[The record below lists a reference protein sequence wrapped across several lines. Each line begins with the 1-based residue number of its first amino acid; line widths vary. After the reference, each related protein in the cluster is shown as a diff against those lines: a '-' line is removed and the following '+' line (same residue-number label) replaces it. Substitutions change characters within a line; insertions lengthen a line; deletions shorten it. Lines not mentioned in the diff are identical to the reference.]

1 MFSNTAYEALYRYL
15 GLVFHSGSVSLIT
28 SEPFFKGL
36 VLLIFGAL
44 FLFTSWQLAS
54 RHIFGNFVQRHNVP
68 LSKFVK
74 IAFCLVLGI
83 SLLKVGGKIRIEDYA
98 NETWS
103 QNGYVKDRLNDIQD
117 EYEVSFVFDI
127 LSRSA
132 EGVAKYLSYAGDYI
146 FGGGK
151 DSYLKNPFAYAKAI
165 MIAGAATID
174 NEKLRSMTSSYTS
187 NCLQRVL
194 PDVAEFDEKSSRLD
208 RFFKRDIFVEAQ
220 LAKITLSNGQGG
232 NIYTCKDLKN
242 ELREGLYQHADSKG
256 LYVASE
262 LESWQAEISKNAEV
276 SAMLVNHYRN
286 EREGF
291 LGMQKGSASPGTTGT
306 VFQALGRIVGWDGF
320 LTIFSLGKA
329 TNLHGASES
338 ASRAKEFSELLTRA
352 PHLKGILMMLL
363 IGLFPWLIF
372 FVVYGKWQVL
382 VWWFWAYFSVCLWT
396 PIWTIMYHIMNNIAL
411 AGDSLSSFA
420 PLSDGISLYSSQ
432 VVMDR
437 IYYLYSVF
445 SMAQIVVPVFTT
457 GLALYLVRP
466 MLSGFHEESKPEF
479 VDGGVSALSTG
490 VGLASGMPEI
500 GVANAAK

>member
-15 GLVFHSGSVSLIT
+15 GLVFHSGSVSLLT

-44 FLFTSWQLAS
+44 FLFTAWQIAS

-74 IAFCLVLGI
+74 IAFCLVLGT
-83 SLLKVGGKIRIEDYA
+83 SLLKVGSKAGIEDFA
-98 NETWS
+98 GDSWS
-103 QNGYVKDRLNDIQD
+103 QNGYVKGRLNDVQD
-117 EYEVSFVFDI
+117 QYEVSFVFDI

-132 EGVAKYLSYAGDYI
+132 EGMAKYLTFAGDYI

-151 DSYLKNPFAYAKAI
+151 DSYLKSPFTYAKAI

-174 NEKLRSMTSSYTS
+174 DEKLRSMASSYTT

-194 PDVAEFDEKSSRLD
+194 PDVSEFDEKASRLD
-208 RFFKRDIFVEAQ
+208 KFFKRDVFVDAQ
-220 LAKITLSNGQGG
+220 LGKITLSNGEGG
-232 NIYTCKDLKN
+232 NIYTCRDLKN
-242 ELREGLYQHADSKG
+242 ELREGLYAHADSKG
-256 LYVASE
+256 LFVPHE
-262 LESWQAEISKNAEV
+262 LETWQADVSRNAEV

-286 EREGF
+286 ERESF
-291 LGMQKGSASPGTTGT
+291 LGIQRGSHAPGTAGT
-306 VFQALGRIVGWDGF
+306 AFQGLSRIFSWDGF

-329 TNLHGASES
+329 TNVHGASE
-338 ASRAKEFSELLTRA
+338 AAARAKEFSELLTRA
-352 PHLKGILMMLL
+352 PHLKGILMMFL

-382 VWWFWAYFSVCLWT
+382 IWWFWAYFSVCLWT
-396 PIWTIMYHIMNNIAL
+396 PIWTIMYHIMNNIAV
-411 AGDSLSSFA
+411 AGDSLESFA

-466 MLSGFHEESKPEF
+466 MLSGYKEETKPEF
-479 VDGGVSALSTG
+479 IDSGLSAASTG
-490 VGLASGMPEI
+490 VGLASGMPQI